1 MDEQPYRP
9 PISSKDIFT
18 DDFKMN
24 KKRKLQHDLEN
35 SPLPFPKHKFRDQFR
50 SCGPSGT
57 KSMDDAAN
65 WINAAAAKEA
75 TDHGSA
81 EPGESH
87 HDSNSVSEG
96 YDTSHTTM
104 TLDLDEAEELSERM
118 DSPSVSSYL
127 KNNINQNDNLDSFA
141 IQHIEDVEQLDPDD
155 AENEDLL
162 IYSNDVAPHAFVVS
176 SRRLIDGNDA
186 RSRTKKPTIDK
197 EFEQYFSMLML

>member
-1 MDEQPYRP
+1 MFLFNSH
-9 PISSKDIFT
+9 SSMDIFT
-18 DDFKMN
+18 DDFKVN

-35 SPLPFPKHKFRDQFR
+35 SPLPFPKHKFSDQFR

-57 KSMDDAAN
+57 KETNDACN
-65 WINAAAAKEA
+65 WINAAAAKEPM
-75 TDHGSA
+75 DYGSE

-87 HDSNSVSEG
+87 HDSNSVGEG

-104 TLDLDEAEELSERM
+104 TLDLDEAEESFERM

-141 IQHIEDVEQLDPDD
+141 IQHIEDVEQLDHD

-186 RSRTKKPTIDK
+186 RSKTKKPTIDK